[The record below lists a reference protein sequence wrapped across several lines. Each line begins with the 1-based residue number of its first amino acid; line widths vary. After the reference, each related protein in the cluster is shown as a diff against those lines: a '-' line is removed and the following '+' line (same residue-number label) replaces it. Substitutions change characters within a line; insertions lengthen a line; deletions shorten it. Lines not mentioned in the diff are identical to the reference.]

1 MHFAVEFPCSVT
13 DGGRYVQQREILQ
26 GIGEGNTTVH
36 VGVILQTRQP

>member
-13 DGGRYVQQREILQ
+13 DGGRYVQREILQ
-26 GIGEGNTTVH
+26 GIGEDNTTVH